1 MRWRGMRIITSIE
14 EPENGIWRGA
24 AKLGSRNLTWR
35 YEARGGWLKIQDT
48 RTPQCWNF
56 LVPPRAT
63 QKQVCGVV
71 ARAIQRL
78 DVGELPS

>member
-1 MRWRGMRIITSIE
+1 MRVRGMRIITSIE
-14 EPENGIWRGA
+14 EPENGIWRGT
-24 AKLGSRNLTWR
+24 AKLGSRNLLWR

-63 QKQVCGVV
+63 KSAGSWPEPFSASTSVSCP
-71 ARAIQRL
+71 A
-78 DVGELPS
+78 D

>member
-1 MRWRGMRIITSIE
+1 MRGRGTRIITSIE

-48 RTPQCWNF
+48 STPQCWNF
-56 LVPPRAT
+56 
-63 QKQVCGVV
+63 
-71 ARAIQRL
+71 IQLAFASAPHPVQTIR
-78 DVGELPS
+78 